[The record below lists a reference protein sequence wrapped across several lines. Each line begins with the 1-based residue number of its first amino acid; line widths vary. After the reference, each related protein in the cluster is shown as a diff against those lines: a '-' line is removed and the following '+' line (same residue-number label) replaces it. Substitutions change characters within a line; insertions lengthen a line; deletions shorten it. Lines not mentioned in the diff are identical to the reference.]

1 MGSDPLSRAIVI
13 ERKSV
18 GLAFLLAVVFGPL
31 GMLYTTVAGAIVML
45 IVTAVVGA
53 LTAGVGLLVT
63 WPACVLW
70 ACVSAARSQR
80 RMVVAM

>member
-1 MGSDPLSRAIVI
+1 MRIEPRDRVLVI

-18 GLAFLLAVVFGPL
+18 GLALLLAAVFGPL

-45 IVTAVVGA
+45 LVSAVVGA
-53 LTAGVGLLVT
+53 LTAGIGLVVT
-63 WPACVLW
+63 WPVCVLW
-70 ACVSAARSQR
+70 SCVSAARSQR